1 MACYWKCWR
10 VFELSND
17 WVPEVT
23 IAGYTVGPVWF
34 TYRPNYD
41 FHEYMAQWL
50 DQKVEGALGG
60 SLFQYFKIIV
70 DYPKERV
77 IFER

>member
-1 MACYWKCWR
+1 
-10 VFELSND
+10 
-17 WVPEVT
+17 
-23 IAGYTVGPVWF
+23 
-34 TYRPNYD
+34 
-41 FHEYMAQWL
+41 MAQWL
-50 DQKVEGALGG
+50 VQKVEGALGG